1 MLTIIGVVAFLPGPG
16 IGADEE
22 DWVDKGLKLI
32 SQKKYDEAIEAF
44 SAAIEIIPRD
54 YQAYNYRGVARAL
67 KGDFDKAVADYSKA
81 LKIRPRYA
89 AAFNNRGFAH
99 TQRGE
104 LQQALN
110 DYSRAL
116 EINPFFVDA
125 YNNKAWILA
134 TAADSRYRNGA
145 KAIMLAQKA
154 VELKSNVASLDT
166 LAAAYAAV
174 GNFESAIDTQK
185 KAVQKLLVAD
195 QTSEVPK
202 YMRHLN
208 VYRSRQS
215 LRINYSAAR
224 KHAKTDDLKV
234 SLKAKTKDKPS
245 LAPKEEKIVTL
256 SESTTTRTT
265 GGLDFT
271 AAGGKRQGREVPQS
285 LRVEPGAKHPV
296 WKTQSKKAGTEN
308 LKFSLKAKT
317 KDKPSLAPK
326 EEKIV
331 TPSESTTT
339 RKAGGLDFT
348 AAGGKR
354 QGREVPQSLRVEPGA
369 KHPVWKT
376 QSKKTVSLPSKS
388 LPYTIQVSAFRDLQ
402 KSNQVVRKLLTKGD
416 RAFTC
421 PVQIS
426 GKGKWH
432 RVYIGYYNT
441 REEAKVAAAGLK
453 KRSFRY
459 VRIAKKPYA
468 VQVGLVGS
476 EKEAQELKSR
486 LQAKGYL
493 AYSLPAGTEQSLTR
507 ILIGAYES
515 KEAAAI
521 LTNQLQNDGFNAKI
535 LPR

>member
-1 MLTIIGVVAFLPGPG
+1 MRSIISMLTIIAIVAFLPGPG
-16 IGADEE
+16 MGANEE

-32 SQKKYDEAIEAF
+32 SKQKYDEAIKAF
-44 SAAIEIIPRD
+44 STAIEIIPLD

-67 KGDFDKAVADYSKA
+67 KGDFDKAMADYNIA

-89 AAFNNRGFAH
+89 EAYNNRGFAH
-99 TQRGE
+99 TQMGD
-104 LQQALN
+104 LKQALN

-134 TAADSRYRNGA
+134 TAADKRYRNGA
-145 KAIMLAQKA
+145 KAVMLAQKA
-154 VELKSNVASLDT
+154 VELKPNAESLDT

-185 KAVQKLLVAD
+185 KAVQKLLLAD
-195 QTSEVPK
+195 QTSEVPG

-208 VYRSRQS
+208 TYRSQQS
-215 LRINYSAAR
+215 LRINYAAAH
-224 KHAKTDDLKV
+224 KHSKTDNLKV
-234 SLKAKTKDKPS
+234 SLKTKTKNKPAHAS
-245 LAPKEEKIVTL
+245 KEEK
-256 SESTTTRTT
+256 
-265 GGLDFT
+265 
-271 AAGGKRQGREVPQS
+271 K
-285 LRVEPGAKHPV
+285 
-296 WKTQSKKAGTEN
+296 
-308 LKFSLKAKT
+308 
-317 KDKPSLAPK
+317 
-326 EEKIV
+326 V
-331 TPSESTTT
+331 TPSQTKKIVE
-339 RKAGGLDFT
+339 
-348 AAGGKR
+348 AAG
-354 QGREVPQSLRVEPGA
+354 
-369 KHPVWKT
+369 T
-376 QSKKTVSLPSKS
+376 KKIEILPLPPKP

-402 KSNQVVRKLLTKGD
+402 ISNQVAKKLLTKGD

-432 RVYIGYYNT
+432 RVYIGYYKT
-441 REEAKVAAAGLK
+441 HEEAQVAAAGLK

-468 VQVGLVGS
+468 VQVGLAGS
-476 EKEAQELKSR
+476 QKEVQELKSR

-493 AYSLPAGTEQSLTR
+493 AYSLPAATAQSQTR

-515 KEAAAI
+515 KEAAANLAI
-521 LTNQLQNDGFNAKI
+521 QLQKDGFSAEV

>member
-1 MLTIIGVVAFLPGPG
+1 
-16 IGADEE
+16 
-22 DWVDKGLKLI
+22 
-32 SQKKYDEAIEAF
+32 
-44 SAAIEIIPRD
+44 
-54 YQAYNYRGVARAL
+54 
-67 KGDFDKAVADYSKA
+67 
-81 LKIRPRYA
+81 
-89 AAFNNRGFAH
+89 
-99 TQRGE
+99 
-104 LQQALN
+104 
-110 DYSRAL
+110 
-116 EINPFFVDA
+116 
-125 YNNKAWILA
+125 
-134 TAADSRYRNGA
+134 
-145 KAIMLAQKA
+145 
-154 VELKSNVASLDT
+154 
-166 LAAAYAAV
+166 
-174 GNFESAIDTQK
+174 
-185 KAVQKLLVAD
+185 
-195 QTSEVPK
+195 
-202 YMRHLN
+202 
-208 VYRSRQS
+208 
-215 LRINYSAAR
+215 
-224 KHAKTDDLKV
+224 
-234 SLKAKTKDKPS
+234 
-245 LAPKEEKIVTL
+245 
-256 SESTTTRTT
+256 
-265 GGLDFT
+265 
-271 AAGGKRQGREVPQS
+271 
-285 LRVEPGAKHPV
+285 
-296 WKTQSKKAGTEN
+296 
-308 LKFSLKAKT
+308 
-317 KDKPSLAPK
+317 
-326 EEKIV
+326 
-331 TPSESTTT
+331 
-339 RKAGGLDFT
+339 
-348 AAGGKR
+348 
-354 QGREVPQSLRVEPGA
+354 VEPGA

-376 QSKKTVSLPSKS
+376 QSKKTVPLSSKP

>member
-1 MLTIIGVVAFLPGPG
+1 MRAITALLIIIGIAAFLAGAG

-32 SQKKYDEAIEAF
+32 GQHQYDKAIKAF
-44 SAAIEIIPRD
+44 STAIEIIPHD
-54 YQAYNYRGVARAL
+54 YQAYNYRGVAQAL
-67 KGDFDKAVADYSKA
+67 KGDFDMAIADYNKA

-89 AAFNNRGFAH
+89 EAYNNRGFAH
-99 TQRGE
+99 TQSGE
-104 LQQALN
+104 LRQALN

-134 TAADSRYRNGA
+134 TAADMRYRDGA
-145 KAIMLAQKA
+145 RAIILAQKA
-154 VELKSNVASLDT
+154 VELKPDDASLDT

-174 GNFESAIDTQK
+174 GNFESAIETQK

-202 YMRHLN
+202 YMTHLN
-208 VYRSRQS
+208 AYRSGQS

-224 KHAKTDDLKV
+224 KEPRAENMKV
-234 SLKAKTKDKPS
+234 SLKTETKDKPAQ
-245 LAPKEEKIVTL
+245 APKE
-256 SESTTTRTT
+256 
-265 GGLDFT
+265 
-271 AAGGKRQGREVPQS
+271 
-285 LRVEPGAKHPV
+285 
-296 WKTQSKKAGTEN
+296 N
-308 LKFSLKAKT
+308 
-317 KDKPSLAPK
+317 
-326 EEKIV
+326 KIV
-331 TPSESTTT
+331 TPPQTKKPV
-339 RKAGGLDFT
+339 KAT
-348 AAGGKR
+348 ATEKIKTA
-354 QGREVPQSLRVEPGA
+354 PLPA
-369 KHPVWKT
+369 KT
-376 QSKKTVSLPSKS
+376 

-402 KSNQVVRKLLTKGD
+402 KSNQAARKLLTKGD
-416 RAFTC
+416 PAFTC

-432 RVYIGYYNT
+432 RVYIGYYKT
-441 REEAKVAAAGLK
+441 HEEAEAAAAGLK

-476 EKEAQELKSR
+476 EQEIQELKSR

-493 AYSLPAGTEQSLTR
+493 AYSLPAETEKGKTR
-507 ILIGAYES
+507 ILVGAYES
-515 KEAAAI
+515 EEAAAN
-521 LTNQLQNDGFNAKI
+521 LTTQLQKDGFNAEI